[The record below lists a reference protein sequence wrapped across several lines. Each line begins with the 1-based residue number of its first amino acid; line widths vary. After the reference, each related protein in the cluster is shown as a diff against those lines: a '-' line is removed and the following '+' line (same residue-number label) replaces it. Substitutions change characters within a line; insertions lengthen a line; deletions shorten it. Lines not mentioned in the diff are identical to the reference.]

1 MSRYDNYKSVVVRMH
16 LLLWL
21 WYFHSASCLG
31 MALLI
36 SGRPIDALVG
46 LNKVDF
52 LYIYICDGALSTEQ
66 LCRVASKTA

>member
-1 MSRYDNYKSVVVRMH
+1 MSRYDNYKSVVRMH

-21 WYFHSASCLG
+21 WSFHSASCLG

-52 LYIYICDGALSTEQ
+52 LYIYL
-66 LCRVASKTA
+66 